1 MTIDEILNLV
11 REIHSEYVLGLSDD
25 ELFYDRGDFMAKHG
39 KNIEKDSEF
48 YREEDE
54 IYADCLTIA
63 MELEQL
69 KRSKSI
75 YYDSRLVSEI

>member
-1 MTIDEILNLV
+1 MKINKILSLV

-63 MELEQL
+63 MEIEQL

>member
-1 MTIDEILNLV
+1 
-11 REIHSEYVLGLSDD
+11 
-25 ELFYDRGDFMAKHG
+25 MAKHG

-54 IYADCLTIA
+54 IYSDCLTIDI
-63 MELEQL
+63 EIEQL
-69 KRSKSI
+69 KRLNTI